1 MLIRFLFAAALFVSA
16 CQPSTAATVE
26 TINTPE
32 VADTPTVQTTEDS
45 SAAVQ
50 SPVWIETEMYGVTIG
65 MWKPAGWE
73 TDQNRGLVLAERVNA
88 IPGPL
93 KGGMLIHCFVPDVTE
108 FNLDGDDEPN
118 FALAVLGKVM
128 QMPNHTGSDVA
139 FSQPVGFIWSDHQAA
154 YYLLAT
160 GAGIRGLVLAVAL
173 PDERKVVACN
183 LSISA
188 GQANRIREMLPQL
201 LDGLTIAG
209 SIMSGDGLDALPE
222 PLPFPRYTPSG
233 YHPPAGSP

>member
-1 MLIRFLFAAALFVSA
+1 MLIRFLIAAALFVSA
-16 CQPSTAATVE
+16 CQPSTAATIE

-32 VADTPTVQTTEDS
+32 AVDTLTVQTTEDPP
-45 SAAVQ
+45 AAAQ

-73 TDQNRGLVLAERVNA
+73 TDQNPGLVLAERVTGMS
-88 IPGPL
+88 GPF

-108 FNLDGDDEPN
+108 FNLDDDDEPN
-118 FALAVLGKVM
+118 FALAVLGKVV
-128 QMPNHTGSDVA
+128 QMPSHTGNDVA

-160 GAGIRGLVLAVAL
+160 GAGMRGLVLAVAL
-173 PDERKVVACN
+173 SGERKVVACN
-183 LSISA
+183 LIIPA
-188 GQANRIREMLPQL
+188 GQANRIRAMLPQL

-209 SIMSGDGLDALPE
+209 SVMSGDGLDSLPE
-222 PLPFPRYTPSG
+222 PLPFPHYTSSS
-233 YHPPAGSP
+233 YHPPEGSS